1 MIESSTPTGGTL
13 WVSRTVTHM
22 AIPGGTARLD
32 ERGRVVLPAE
42 MRRRLE
48 MRPGDELV
56 VTEEPGGALR
66 LQSRRSS
73 AHSLIGLA
81 GRLEHSAVDDLRD
94 DRRRDA
100 GSDIGPA

>member
-1 MIESSTPTGGTL
+1 MTRII
-13 WVSRTVTHM
+13 THM
-22 AIPGGTARLD
+22 TASGGTARLD
-32 ERGRVVLPAE
+32 ERGRVVLPAD

-48 MRPGDELV
+48 MRPGDQLV

-66 LQSRRSS
+66 LQSRRSA

-81 GRLEHSAVDDLRD
+81 RRLEHSAVDDLRD

-100 GSDIGPA
+100 ENDTGLV

>member
-1 MIESSTPTGGTL
+1 M
-13 WVSRTVTHM
+13 
-22 AIPGGTARLD
+22 D
-32 ERGRVVLPAE
+32 ERGRVVLPAD
-42 MRRRLE
+42 MRRRLQ

-66 LQSRRSS
+66 LQSRRSA

-81 GRLEHSAVDDLRD
+81 GRLEHSAVDDLRS

-100 GSDIGPA
+100 ENDTGSV

>member
-1 MIESSTPTGGTL
+1 M
-13 WVSRTVTHM
+13 
-22 AIPGGTARLD
+22 
-32 ERGRVVLPAE
+32 LPAD

-56 VTEEPGGALR
+56 VTEEPGGTLR
-66 LQSRRSS
+66 LQSRRSA

-94 DRRRDA
+94 NRRRDA
-100 GSDIGPA
+100 ATDNGRQ

>member
-1 MIESSTPTGGTL
+1 M
-13 WVSRTVTHM
+13 
-22 AIPGGTARLD
+22 
-32 ERGRVVLPAE
+32 LPAD

-56 VTEEPGGALR
+56 VTEEPGGTLR
-66 LQSRRSS
+66 LQSRRSA

-94 DRRRDA
+94 NRRRDA
-100 GSDIGPA
+100 ATDDGRQ